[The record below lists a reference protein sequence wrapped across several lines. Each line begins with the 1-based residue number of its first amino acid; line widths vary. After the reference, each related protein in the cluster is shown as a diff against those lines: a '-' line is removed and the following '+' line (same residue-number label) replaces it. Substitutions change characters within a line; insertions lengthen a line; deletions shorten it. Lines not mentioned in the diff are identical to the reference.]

1 MSSDLLSIGRSGA
14 TAARIALD
22 LTAQNIAN
30 AATEGYVRRSVRLE
44 ELAPASGPGQIDEVS
59 LSGVRF
65 AGIVRNADVFRQA
78 EVRRTGSDAA
88 RADAEVAGL
97 TDIEAAIEQSQL
109 YPALVKF
116 EASLGQ
122 LAADPVNPSLRAAVV
137 EDARTAARSFTIASG
152 ALDAVGEGLRFE
164 AADGVSQINLI
175 AGELAKTN
183 LRLARSSDGGS
194 DRSALLDQRDALLE
208 RLSGFA
214 NISTVIAP
222 DQTVQVSL
230 GGSGGPQ
237 LVGPAAATPFA
248 STTAADG
255 TIAFTLGGGPVALAG
270 GALAGKAQALV
281 TLADMRGQ
289 IDALAGTLIATANAA
304 QAGGVALDGS
314 PGQPLFSGTT
324 AADIAVSLTSG
335 AQLATAPAGAPAGSR
350 DPANLNAL
358 RTALANAGVVD
369 QADAAL
375 FAISSA
381 VAGRTVTRDAL
392 QTIADSAR
400 ATLDAQSGV
409 DLDAEA
415 VNLIRFQQAFQASGR
430 AMQVASTLFDT
441 LLAIR

>member
-97 TDIEAAIEQSQL
+97 TDIEAAVEQSQL

-122 LAADPVNPSLRAAVV
+122 LAADPVNPSLRAVVV

>member
-1 MSSDLLSIGRSGA
+1 MASDLLSIGRSGA

-30 AATEGYVRRSVRLE
+30 AATEGYVRRSARLE
-44 ELAPASGPGQIDEVS
+44 EIAPASGPGQVDEVS

-65 AGIVRNADVFRQA
+65 AGIVRNADVFRQT

-88 RADAEVAGL
+88 RADTEVAGL
-97 TDIEAAIEQSQL
+97 TDIEAAVEQSQL

-137 EDARTAARSFTIASG
+137 EDARTASRSFTIASN

-164 AADGVSQINLI
+164 AADGVAQVNLI

-183 LRLARSSDGGS
+183 LRLARSSDAGS
-194 DRSALLDQRDALLE
+194 DRTALLDQRDALLE
-208 RLSGFA
+208 KLSGFT
-214 NISTVIAP
+214 NIATVIAP

-230 GGSGGPQ
+230 GSGGPQ

-248 STTAADG
+248 STTAANG
-255 TIAFTLGGGPVALAG
+255 TIAFTLGGSPVALGG

-281 TLADMRGQ
+281 TLADMRGR
-289 IDALAGTLIATANAA
+289 IDTLAGALIAAANAA
-304 QAGGVALDGS
+304 QASGVALDGS
-314 PGQPLFSGTT
+314 PGQPLFSGTS
-324 AADIAVSLTSG
+324 AADIAVALTSG

-415 VNLIRFQQAFQASGR
+415 VNLVRFQQAFQASGR

>member
-1 MSSDLLSIGRSGA
+1 MASDLLSIGRSGA

-30 AATEGYVRRSVRLE
+30 AATEGYVRRSARLE
-44 ELAPASGPGQIDEVS
+44 EIAPASGPGQVDEVS
-59 LSGVRF
+59 LSGFRF

-78 EVRRTGSDAA
+78 AVRRTGSDAA

-97 TDIEAAIEQSQL
+97 TDIEAAVEQSQL

-137 EDARTAARSFTIASG
+137 EDASTAARSFTIASN

-164 AADGVSQINLI
+164 AADGVSQVNLI

-183 LRLARSSDGGS
+183 LRLARSSDAGS
-194 DRSALLDQRDALLE
+194 DRTALLDQRDALLE
-208 RLSGFA
+208 RLSGFT

-230 GGSGGPQ
+230 GSGGPQ

-255 TIAFTLGGGPVALAG
+255 TIAFMLGGSPVALAG

-281 TLADMRGQ
+281 SLADMRGR
-289 IDALAGTLIATANAA
+289 IDALAGTLIATVNAA
-304 QAGGVALDGS
+304 QSNGVALDGS
-314 PGQPLFSGTT
+314 PGQPLFSGST
-324 AADIAVSLTSG
+324 AADIAVALTSA

-375 FAISSA
+375 FSISSA

-392 QTIADSAR
+392 QTIADTAK

-415 VNLIRFQQAFQASGR
+415 VNLVRFQQAFQASGR